1 MKFVQVQM
9 VALGAH
15 YVPTIKL
22 SLSTCTVSLEQLSLL
37 WLSQI
42 INSQRYLRK
51 ENKPLYSEQS
61 ETRVLIGTGF
71 CDLSI
76 ASRNDE

>member
-22 SLSTCTVSLEQLSLL
+22 SLRTCTVSLEQIKF
-37 WLSQI
+37 Q
-42 INSQRYLRK
+42 QVGLR
-51 ENKPLYSEQS
+51 PIVDL
-61 ETRVLIGTGF
+61 LIGVHQA
-71 CDLSI
+71 DLLYFL
-76 ASRNDE
+76 ADV